1 MLILGIDDAGRGPLI
16 GPMFLAGVLIEKKK
30 ESILKS
36 KGVADSKTILHK
48 KRIEL
53 SELIKDLAEDFLIV
67 KAEPEEIDEAIN
79 SGLNL
84 NTLEAIKTAQII
96 NKLNNEKDHIK
107 VIVDCPSVNI
117 TAWRNTLLKY
127 IKNEKN
133 LELICEHKADANHP
147 SVSSASILAKV
158 AREEAVEQL
167 KKKYGKIGSGYPS
180 DPETKDFLKKYGNS
194 LSNEGIFRKSWATW
208 KALFPEKKQRTL
220 EGF

>member
-180 DPETKDFLKKYGNS
+180 DPETKEFLKKHGNS
-194 LSNEGIFRKSWATW
+194 FSNEGIFRKSWATW